1 MSQCEGFPKDARLL
15 RPAEFRAVFAQALSS
30 RDACFTI
37 LARHDLDSP
46 GRLGLAIAKK
56 CARRAVDRNRLK
68 RIVRE
73 SFRRHRSLL
82 YHLDCVALCR
92 AGTAALPNA
101 RLFAS
106 LEAHWQRLIRQRPCV
121 GS

>member
-1 MSQCEGFPKDARLL
+1 MGPREGFPKDARLL
-15 RPAEFRAVFAQALSS
+15 RPADFRRVFAEALSS
-30 RDACFTI
+30 RDGCFTI
-37 LARHDLDSP
+37 LARYDLSSP

-56 CARRAVDRNRLK
+56 FARRAVDRHRLK

-73 SFRRHRSLL
+73 SYRRHRSLL
-82 YHLDCVALCR
+82 HHLDCVALCR
-92 AGTAALPNA
+92 AGTAELPSA

-106 LEAHWQRLIRQRPCV
+106 LEAHWQRLIRQRPCA